1 MKINYQDLQKKINVK
16 FKNLDLLIQ
25 SLTHKSFD
33 TKKNYEKMEFLGD
46 RVLGLVIAKKLLETY
61 PDEKEGILD
70 KKFASLVNKN
80 TCLEI
85 AKKINL
91 EKYILTFNP
100 NNKKIKIEDKIISD
114 SCEALIGAIY
124 LEKGL
129 ASAEKVILDLWKNNI
144 IDSIITQIDAK
155 TKLQELS
162 LKNFKKLPIYKL
174 ISNTGPRHKPSFKVG
189 VKLPNTK
196 YFFGLG
202 KSKKDAEQNAAIE
215 CLKSIKW
222 FYELDRWRLFNS
234 KNRYSENSLIAEIY
248 TKNRGKVSGIIFGGT
263 SKKIKNYLQ
272 IGNKLHVNY
281 NSKSETR
288 IGYFKI
294 EILNAYSPLYFDHK
308 QKLSCITSAT
318 NLVKILTA
326 DSQANIK
333 VYQIIENLFL
343 ILKDQDWLKKYI
355 FWELDL
361 LKLLGYDLELENLV
375 EKDTVENKTIYYASS
390 SNEKKFVPNFL
401 IEKDLEVND
410 IKILLNG
417 LKLVGDYLDK
427 TILKPNNLNYPN
439 SRLLFINSLK

>member
-1 MKINYQDLQKKINVK
+1 MNWIDEGY
-16 FKNLDLLIQ
+16 LI
-25 SLTHKSFD
+25 
-33 TKKNYEKMEFLGD
+33 
-46 RVLGLVIAKKLLETY
+46 
-61 PDEKEGILD
+61 
-70 KKFASLVNKN
+70 
-80 TCLEI
+80 
-85 AKKINL
+85 
-91 EKYILTFNP
+91 
-100 NNKKIKIEDKIISD
+100 
-114 SCEALIGAIY
+114 
-124 LEKGL
+124 
-129 ASAEKVILDLWKNNI
+129 
-144 IDSIITQIDAK
+144 
-155 TKLQELS
+155 
-162 LKNFKKLPIYKL
+162 
-174 ISNTGPRHKPSFKVG
+174 
-189 VKLPNTK
+189 
-196 YFFGLG
+196 
-202 KSKKDAEQNAAIE
+202 
-215 CLKSIKW
+215 
-222 FYELDRWRLFNS
+222 S
-234 KNRYSENSLIAEIY
+234 KNRYSENSLIVEIF

-281 NSKSETR
+281 NSKSEVR

-294 EILNAYSPLYFDHK
+294 EILNAYAPLYFDHK

-318 NLVKILTA
+318 NLIKILTA

-375 EKDTVENKTIYYASS
+375 EKDTVENKTVYYASS

-410 IKILLNG
+410 IKTLLNG

>member
-1 MKINYQDLQKKINVK
+1 MNWIDEGY
-16 FKNLDLLIQ
+16 LI
-25 SLTHKSFD
+25 
-33 TKKNYEKMEFLGD
+33 
-46 RVLGLVIAKKLLETY
+46 
-61 PDEKEGILD
+61 
-70 KKFASLVNKN
+70 
-80 TCLEI
+80 
-85 AKKINL
+85 
-91 EKYILTFNP
+91 
-100 NNKKIKIEDKIISD
+100 
-114 SCEALIGAIY
+114 
-124 LEKGL
+124 
-129 ASAEKVILDLWKNNI
+129 
-144 IDSIITQIDAK
+144 
-155 TKLQELS
+155 
-162 LKNFKKLPIYKL
+162 
-174 ISNTGPRHKPSFKVG
+174 
-189 VKLPNTK
+189 
-196 YFFGLG
+196 
-202 KSKKDAEQNAAIE
+202 
-215 CLKSIKW
+215 
-222 FYELDRWRLFNS
+222 S

>member
-1 MKINYQDLQKKINVK
+1 MNWIDEGY
-16 FKNLDLLIQ
+16 LI
-25 SLTHKSFD
+25 
-33 TKKNYEKMEFLGD
+33 
-46 RVLGLVIAKKLLETY
+46 
-61 PDEKEGILD
+61 
-70 KKFASLVNKN
+70 
-80 TCLEI
+80 
-85 AKKINL
+85 
-91 EKYILTFNP
+91 
-100 NNKKIKIEDKIISD
+100 
-114 SCEALIGAIY
+114 
-124 LEKGL
+124 
-129 ASAEKVILDLWKNNI
+129 
-144 IDSIITQIDAK
+144 
-155 TKLQELS
+155 
-162 LKNFKKLPIYKL
+162 
-174 ISNTGPRHKPSFKVG
+174 
-189 VKLPNTK
+189 
-196 YFFGLG
+196 
-202 KSKKDAEQNAAIE
+202 
-215 CLKSIKW
+215 
-222 FYELDRWRLFNS
+222 S

-375 EKDTVENKTIYYASS
+375 EKDTVGNKTVYYASS

-410 IKILLNG
+410 IKTLLNG